1 MTFRLF
7 KQKESFL
14 MSGSV
19 AKIKYTDEELE
30 LEFEN
35 ALKEVL
41 EQNRL
46 MVRSVSEGVSSFLF
60 KITFFI
66 ALACF
71 IIGVAWSISSLIVVV
86 GHLSSNQTIILSE
99 TIPYCL
105 FTVLGMAM
113 FMLSGNTMRK
123 LMRYAY

>member
-1 MTFRLF
+1 
-7 KQKESFL
+7 

-46 MVRSVSEGVSSFLF
+46 MVRYVSEGVSSFLF
-60 KITFFI
+60 KITFLI

-86 GHLSSNQTIILSE
+86 GHLSSHQTIILSE

>member
-1 MTFRLF
+1 
-7 KQKESFL
+7 

-46 MVRSVSEGVSSFLF
+46 MLRSVSEGVSSFLF
-60 KITFFI
+60 KITFLI
-66 ALACF
+66 ALAM
-71 IIGVAWSISSLIVVV
+71 V
-86 GHLSSNQTIILSE
+86 LSMLTFSAAVSADE
-99 TIPYCL
+99 GGSDC
-105 FTVLGMAM
+105 TVHGD
-113 FMLSGNTMRK
+113 SPGKRK
-123 LMRYAY
+123 DD